1 MVYRWMVIIFAESP
15 LGPELEDSCL
25 VATSL
30 PGVTTHNKRRTMTEK
45 TTPEFVP
52 VDSLRPGT
60 QNLNLVVKVS
70 VARARSRPPP
80 PPPLLPFVTTKTN
93 TPHTIR
99 PAAVVKEEDESEKK

>member
-80 PPPLLPFVTTKTN
+80 PPRCCHLSRQKPTLPTRSA
-93 TPHTIR
+93 PR
-99 PAAVVKEEDESEKK
+99 PS